1 MSWGLTVYLLSHQS
15 TFEVLCLYMV
25 ASHFQEVHLKKKKL
39 EKNQRKVNKTVKEK
53 RKPTG
58 TRLLFCAWHQEC

>member
-1 MSWGLTVYLLSHQS
+1 MGSDSLPSFASEYFLSIVSIYGSLTFSRGS
-15 TFEVLCLYMV
+15 FK
-25 ASHFQEVHLKKKKL
+25 KKKKL

-58 TRLLFCAWHQEC
+58 TRLLFCAWHYEC